1 MVSSTV
7 KYCRVDLG
15 LAALGSVT
23 VVKQS
28 DGVTLYAVMSA
39 TVARARFK
47 LPVGL
52 DLVVVECV
60 IVCCLRVVKEEGCER
75 FF

>member
-1 MVSSTV
+1 
-7 KYCRVDLG
+7 
-15 LAALGSVT
+15 
-23 VVKQS
+23 
-28 DGVTLYAVMSA
+28 MSA

-52 DLVVVECV
+52 YLLEDVVEFI
-60 IVCCLRVVKEEGCER
+60 IVCCLRVVKEEYCER